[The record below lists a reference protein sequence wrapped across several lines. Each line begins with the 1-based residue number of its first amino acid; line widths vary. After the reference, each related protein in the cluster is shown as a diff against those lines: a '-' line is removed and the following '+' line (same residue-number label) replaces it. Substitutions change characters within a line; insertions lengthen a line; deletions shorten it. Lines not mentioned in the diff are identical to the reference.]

1 MSRIGRKPI
10 NIPNGVEVSIKSG
23 QVNVKGKLGE
33 LFFKYRPTIQV
44 KLNENIV
51 EVNRANDE
59 KSNRELHGLTRAL
72 IQNMV
77 NGVSEGYK
85 KELEL
90 NGVGFTADAKKAP
103 FLILNLGFSHPI
115 YFVIPESI
123 TITTPKPTQIIIEG
137 IDKHKVGE
145 VAAKIRSFR
154 KPEPYKGKGVKYLN
168 EIIRRKAGKSV
179 GAGAGS

>member
-10 NIPNGVEVSIKSG
+10 DIPDGVDVGIKGSL
-23 QVNVKGKLGE
+23 VNVKGKLGE
-33 LFFKYRPTIQV
+33 LFFEHQAVIKV
-44 KLNENIV
+44 HLKDNIV
-51 EVNRANDE
+51 EVTRINDE
-59 KSNRELHGLTRAL
+59 KSSRELHGLTRAL
-72 IQNMV
+72 IQNMI

-90 NGVGFTADAKKAP
+90 NGVGFTADAKKTP

-115 YFVIPESI
+115 YFVIPEGI
-123 TITTPKPTQIIIEG
+123 NINTPKPTQIIIEG
-137 IDKHKVGE
+137 IDKQQVGE

-154 KPEPYKGKGVKYLN
+154 KPEPYKGKGVKYSN

-179 GAGAGS
+179 GAGA